1 MKWDGLDN
9 CLWSLMHISGML
21 YLNRMVGSIGTENG
35 DAADVDHHLVLRDQ
49 HSVGGAVHHLQRGL
63 RPRLPLPNVPRL
75 RQPAG
80 NEQLCAQ
87 LHHLLLLQQRVPQDA
102 ARGVSVLRPQ
112 TKAPQH
118 IQLLQHAQHPR
129 HLGRQRSQLRPY
141 HQHIANQRANL
152 QWTDR
157 IPNTWPKTPENYYR
171 NTSRSTFRVH
181 FTDFYESSRG
191 GGRGDSPNFSLLR
204 SKWNGCSLQ
213 VRMCCLSELD
223 RSNISRTNPLSWP
236 NEDINCIIIISNF
249 IFTFRNACEWES
261 TNSALAT
268 KKEKWYS
275 KRHRKI
281 RQLFILKATG
291 LWYRPSS
298 PWMNWISSDTVL
310 SIVVIEWRRRF
321 HLTRT
326 VLIPRLTEQLKIRF
340 SLEPNKNESD
350 ENHLKNT
357 LFWSFDFK
365 RPSSPT
371 RWRNMHS

>member
-191 GGRGDSPNFSLLR
+191 GGEGIAQIFLYCARNETVVRCRFGCVALVNWTDQISQGQTPSLGQMKTSIALSLSLISFSHFAMRVNESQRTRLWQRKKKNDTL
-204 SKWNGCSLQ
+204 NGIEKFANYSFWKPRACDIALQ
-213 VRMCCLSELD
+213 VLEWIGSQVIQFYLLS
-223 RSNISRTNPLSWP
+223 
-236 NEDINCIIIISNF
+236 
-249 IFTFRNACEWES
+249 
-261 TNSALAT
+261 
-268 KKEKWYS
+268 
-275 KRHRKI
+275 
-281 RQLFILKATG
+281 
-291 LWYRPSS
+291 
-298 PWMNWISSDTVL
+298 
-310 SIVVIEWRRRF
+310 
-321 HLTRT
+321 
-326 VLIPRLTEQLKIRF
+326 
-340 SLEPNKNESD
+340 
-350 ENHLKNT
+350 
-357 LFWSFDFK
+357 
-365 RPSSPT
+365 
-371 RWRNMHS
+371 